1 MNDGVALLLE
11 RMKTNPEEFI
21 DGGKWAH
28 IMNKHEDF
36 LDAED
41 RQALTNG
48 LNKLMQQRFTEK
60 VLEELVDPKKSS
72 LEDIINQYQVKG
84 MPSVGTTRGL
94 YSNGIGGNAT
104 LLAQQQLQTEH
115 IKAHVEAL
123 KAEDRTKLLN
133 KKPTTIFGRLFNYQ

>member
-1 MNDGVALLLE
+1 MNDGVAMLLE
-11 RMKTNPEEFI
+11 RMKTHPDEFV

-60 VLEELVDPKKSS
+60 VMEELVDPKKSS
-72 LEDIINQYQVKG
+72 LQQLREANAKAAAEQMKALRLPLDLGAKTITLSG
-84 MPSVGTTRGL
+84 VGTG
-94 YSNGIGGNAT
+94 YSWDGVNVTKTVDTPIAGVTQT
-104 LLAQQQLQTEH
+104 L
-115 IKAHVEAL
+115 
-123 KAEDRTKLLN
+123 
-133 KKPTTIFGRLFNYQ
+133 